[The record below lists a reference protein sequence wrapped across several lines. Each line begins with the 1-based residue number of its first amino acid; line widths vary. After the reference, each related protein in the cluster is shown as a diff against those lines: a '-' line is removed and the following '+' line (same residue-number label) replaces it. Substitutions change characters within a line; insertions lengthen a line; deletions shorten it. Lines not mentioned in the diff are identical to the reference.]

1 MRFALDSFKVLRL
14 PTGVYFC
21 KVYRPHILAQAINSS
36 FPNLATYY
44 AVNIGAGDGKSCFDP
59 VYPLFLSGYEGL
71 ALEWEDNKELFKNLP
86 SPKVK
91 KLTGV
96 CVTPQNVAE
105 ILNSAGCPKQCD
117 FLKIDV
123 DGYDG
128 PVLKAILESGYQPKV
143 MQIEINPE
151 IPPPIEFAVL
161 YHPGY
166 RCLDVKGRYG
176 GFYGASLSYV
186 LSITKGYGYKLAY
199 IDFITPYTHDVTLVK
214 EEFIDV
220 AADVFGRDIKKMSA
234 REFYFSHPPFLY
246 PHFREY
252 GIDSLAWRYR
262 TDYELL
268 IGDIRNAC
276 LSANT
281 RKHGDSSVPFHLA
294 IGPDDVD
301 ASGPSAAVLRG
312 FEEGKVTLRDCFNV
326 GSMRIKGTVIKGWSI
341 KGIISE
347 RHILLA
353 ELRLLSAITVRR
365 PILGSRFFITEVR
378 DVTVLIRQAVT
389 LFLMSVFSRIRAM
402 TRPS

>member
-1 MRFALDSFKVLRL
+1 MRFAPYSFKVMRL

-21 KVYRPHILAQAINSS
+21 KVYRPHILAEAINSS

-59 VYPLFLSGYEGL
+59 VYPLFVSGYAGL
-71 ALEWEDNKELFKNLP
+71 ALEWEDNKELFKNIP
-86 SPKVK
+86 SPTVK

-105 ILNSAGCPKQCD
+105 ILNSVGCPKQCD

-128 PVLKAILESGYQPKV
+128 PILKAILESGYQPKV
-143 MQIEINPE
+143 LQVEINPE

-166 RCLDVKGRYG
+166 RCLDMKGRYG

-199 IDFITPYTHDVTLVK
+199 IDFLSPYTHDVTLVK

-220 AADVFGRDIKKMSA
+220 AADIFGRDIKAMSA
-234 REFYFSHPPFLY
+234 REFYFSHPPYLFSQ
-246 PHFREY
+246 FGVY
-252 GIDSLAWRYR
+252 GIDSSGWRYR

-268 IGDIRNAC
+268 IDDIRNAC

-281 RKHGDSSVPFHLA
+281 RKHGDSSVPFYLA
-294 IGPDDVD
+294 MGPDDVD
-301 ASGPSAAVLRG
+301 SSGPGVAVSRA
-312 FEEGKVTLRDCFNV
+312 FEEGKATIRDCCNV
-326 GSMRIKGTVIKGWSI
+326 GSVRIKGTVIKGWGI
-341 KGIISE
+341 RGIISK
-347 RHILLA
+347 RYILLA
-353 ELRLLSAITVRR
+353 ELCLLSAITVRH
-365 PILGSRFFITEVR
+365 PLLASRFFRTEVR
-378 DVTVLIRQAVT
+378 DATVLLRQAVT
-389 LFLMSVFSRIRAM
+389 SFFRLRKR
-402 TRPS
+402 